1 MPYNHVFLIE
11 DGDKPLFLADSYES
25 ACKKIREIVQDGDP
39 QDSYPFIQVWKNIV
53 YFEDGRRPSKGWTW
67 REFFMM
73 EHLYVEGKQVDYK
86 EMLRR
91 EKMIR

>member
-1 MPYNHVFLIE
+1 MPYNHVFLID
-11 DGDKPLFLADSYES
+11 DGDKPVFLADSYES
-25 ACKKIREIVQDGDP
+25 ACKKVREVLEVNPDACPSIE
-39 QDSYPFIQVWKNIV
+39 VWKNIV

-67 REFFMM
+67 REFLMM

-86 EMLRR
+86 EMIRR